1 MTNVTDPT
9 TISVSNDM
17 VEKLELILKA
27 LGDKNRLR
35 IINMLTRK
43 PMCVCEINGV
53 LPLSQS
59 TVSGHLRVLKDTG
72 LVKDTKSGLW
82 VEYHLNEDHPL
93 IGDILKMITAM
104 LEKDK
109 TMVKERELAIQ
120 QDRTKICSSKEN
132 HE

>member
-1 MTNVTDPT
+1 
-9 TISVSNDM
+9 M

-27 LGDKNRLR
+27 LSDKNRLR
-35 IINMLTRK
+35 IVNMLTQK

-82 VEYHLNEDHPL
+82 VEYHLNNNHPL
-93 IGDILKMITAM
+93 IGDILKMITGM
-104 LEKDK
+104 LEQDI
-109 TMVKERELAIQ
+109 TMVKERKLAVK
-120 QDRTKICSSKEN
+120 QDRTKICSARGN